1 MDGGVCSDTNHICGN
16 HHRQSDGVGVMAVK
30 NKARSQGRYLA
41 QPIIGRSIAVEGDVF
56 YFSSMQEAK
65 EQGFH
70 PQTISLCLK
79 GKLSQTGG
87 FTWERWE

>member
-1 MDGGVCSDTNHICGN
+1 
-16 HHRQSDGVGVMAVK
+16 MAMMVRK
-30 NKARSQGRYLA
+30 RGQGRLPP
-41 QPIIGRSIAVEGDVF
+41 QPVIGRSIATGDEF

-70 PQTISLCLK
+70 PQTISLCLN

>member
-1 MDGGVCSDTNHICGN
+1 
-16 HHRQSDGVGVMAVK
+16 MAVK
-30 NKARSQGRYLA
+30 NKAHSQGRYPA